1 MIITY
6 GEKGY
11 LLSNILKSINIKCID
26 KNLLFFFSTPIDI
39 KNDNDLNK
47 YKNSQNLLNDA
58 INLCKKY
65 KLKMIYASTE
75 AVLYESSLY
84 KEYKLQ
90 DEKNIITNLEDFVI
104 FRIPRVYSHDRNK
117 GLIQNLRDKKI
128 PLDDFSKQVEYI
140 TLNEFLIWFDKHYKD
155 NGIINYN
162 LSKHKNT
169 IGQIKQI
176 FML

>member
-26 KNLLFFFSTPIDI
+26 KNLLFFFGTPIDI

-75 AVLYESSLY
+75 AVLYE
-84 KEYKLQ
+84 
-90 DEKNIITNLEDFVI
+90 
-104 FRIPRVYSHDRNK
+104 
-117 GLIQNLRDKKI
+117 
-128 PLDDFSKQVEYI
+128 
-140 TLNEFLIWFDKHYKD
+140 
-155 NGIINYN
+155 
-162 LSKHKNT
+162 
-169 IGQIKQI
+169 
-176 FML
+176 